1 MLVTDRRRRVLDEVR
16 RYGSVSVRDLAE
28 RLGVSAMT
36 IRRDLEQL
44 EADGTLRR
52 VRGGATLPRASDTEE
67 LAFAETSHRRI
78 AQKEAIARRA
88 AELVHPGMCVGLSGG
103 STTWTLAREL
113 RHVPDLTI
121 VTNSL
126 RIGDE
131 FTVGDPRRTVILT
144 GGIRTPSDALV
155 GPVAVQALAQLHCDL
170 MFMGVHGMDLGAG
183 FTTPNLMEAETN
195 RALVR
200 SSQRLVVVADH
211 SKWGKVGLSTIAELS
226 AAHLLVTDDR
236 LPAGARADLAAR
248 IDQVLVAPTGE
259 TDSTEPPRPPD

>member
-1 MLVTDRRRRVLDEVR
+1 MEARVLVTERRRRVLDEVR
-16 RYGSVSVRDLAE
+16 RYGSVSVRDLAA
-28 RLGVSAMT
+28 RLTVSEMT

-44 EADGTLRR
+44 DADGRLRR
-52 VRGGATLPRASDTEE
+52 VRGGATLPRAQDTEE
-67 LAFAETSHRRI
+67 LAFTETSHRRT
-78 AQKEAIARRA
+78 AEKEAIARA
-88 AELVHPGMCVGLSGG
+88 AAGLVRPGMCVGMSGG

-131 FTVGDPRRTVILT
+131 FTGGDARRTVILT

-155 GPVAVQALAQLHCDL
+155 GPVAVQALDQLHCDL
-170 MFMGVHGMDLGAG
+170 LFMGVFGMDPQAG

-200 SSQRLVVVADH
+200 AAHRLVVVADH
-211 SKWGKVGLSTIAELS
+211 SKWQKVGLTTIAPLS
-226 AAHLLVTDDR
+226 AADVLVSDEQLTTAAYEELDTQIGR
-236 LPAGARADLAAR
+236 IILAAL
-248 IDQVLVAPTGE
+248 D
-259 TDSTEPPRPPD
+259 

>member
-28 RLGVSAMT
+28 HLDVSAMT

-44 EADGTLRR
+44 EAGGALRR
-52 VRGGATLPRASDTEE
+52 VRGGATMPRASETEE

-78 AQKEAIARRA
+78 AEKEAIARRA
-88 AELVHPGMCVGLSGG
+88 TELVRPGMCVGLSGG

-113 RHVPDLTI
+113 RDVPDLTI

-131 FTVGDPRRTVILT
+131 FTVGDARRTVILT

-155 GPVAVQALAQLHCDL
+155 GPVAVHALEQLHCDL
-170 MFMGVHGMDLGAG
+170 VFMGVHGMDTGAG

-200 SSQRLVVVADH
+200 STQRLVVVADH

-226 AAHLLVTDDR
+226 AAHVLVTDGH
-236 LPAGARADLAAR
+236 LPAGARAELAAR
-248 IDQVLVAPTGE
+248 IGQVLVAT
-259 TDSTEPPRPPD
+259 TDGRGSTRPAHQPG

>member
-28 RLGVSAMT
+28 RLDVSAMT

-44 EADGTLRR
+44 EADGALRR
-52 VRGGATLPRASDTEE
+52 VRGGATMPRANDTEE

-78 AQKEAIARRA
+78 AEKEAIARRA

-103 STTWTLAREL
+103 STTWTLARQL
-113 RHVPDLTI
+113 RQLPDLTI

-126 RIGDE
+126 RIADE
-131 FTVGDPRRTVILT
+131 FTVGDARRTVILT

-155 GPVAVQALAQLHCDL
+155 GPVAVQALGQLHCDL
-170 MFMGVHGMDLGAG
+170 VFMGVHGMDTGAG
-183 FTTPNLMEAETN
+183 FTPPNLMEAETN

-200 SSQRLVVVADH
+200 STRRLAVVADH
-211 SKWGKVGLSTIAELS
+211 SKWGRVGLSTIADLS
-226 AAHLLVTDDR
+226 AAHTLVTDDR

-248 IDQVLVAPTGE
+248 IDQVLMAPAGE
-259 TDSTEPPRPPD
+259 TDSTRPLRPPD

>member
-28 RLGVSAMT
+28 RLDVSAMT

-44 EADGTLRR
+44 EADGALRR
-52 VRGGATLPRASDTEE
+52 VRGGATMPRAHDTEE
-67 LAFAETSHRRI
+67 LAFTETSHRRTEE
-78 AQKEAIARRA
+78 KEAIARRA
-88 AELVHPGMCVGLSGG
+88 AELVRPGMCVGLSGG

-113 RHVPDLTI
+113 RNVPDLTI

-131 FTVGDPRRTVILT
+131 FTVGDARRTVILT
-144 GGIRTPSDALV
+144 GGVRTPSDALV
-155 GPVAVQALAQLHCDL
+155 GPVAVQAMAQLHCDL
-170 MFMGVHGMDLGAG
+170 VFMGVYGMDAGAG

-200 SSQRLVVVADH
+200 STQHLVVVADH
-211 SKWGKVGLSTIAELS
+211 SKWAKVGLSTIAELS
-226 AAHLLVTDDR
+226 AAHVLVTDDR
-236 LPAGARADLAAR
+236 LPVEAREDLAAR
-248 IDQVLVAPTGE
+248 IDQVLLAPAGTAGRP
-259 TDSTEPPRPPD
+259 SLPHPPD

>member
-16 RYGSVSVRDLAE
+16 RYGSVSVRDLSE
-28 RLGVSAMT
+28 RLDVSTMT

-44 EADGTLRR
+44 EADGALRR
-52 VRGGATLPRASDTEE
+52 VRGGATMPRASETEE
-67 LAFAETSHRRI
+67 LAFTETSHQRT
-78 AQKEAIARRA
+78 AEKEAIARAA
-88 AELVHPGMCVGLSGG
+88 AELVQPGMCVGLSGG
-103 STTWTLAREL
+103 STTWTLARRL

-131 FTVGDPRRTVILT
+131 FTVGDARRTVILT

-155 GPVAVQALAQLHCDL
+155 GPVAVHALQQLNCDL
-170 MFMGVHGMDLGAG
+170 VFMGVYGMDTGAG

-200 SSQRLVVVADH
+200 STQRLAVVADH
-211 SKWGKVGLSTIAELS
+211 SKWAKAGLSTIADLS
-226 AAHLLVTDDR
+226 AAQVLITDDH
-236 LPAGARADLAAR
+236 LPAPARDALSAQ
-248 IDQVLVAPTGE
+248 IDRVLIAPT
-259 TDSTEPPRPPD
+259 S

>member
-28 RLGVSAMT
+28 RLEVSAMT
-36 IRRDLEQL
+36 IRRDLERL
-44 EADGTLRR
+44 EAGGTLRR
-52 VRGGATLPRASDTEE
+52 VRGGATMPRASDTEE
-67 LAFAETSHRRI
+67 LAFAETSNRRI
-78 AQKEAIARRA
+78 TQKEAIARSA

-131 FTVGDPRRTVILT
+131 FTVGDARRTVILT

-155 GPVAVQALAQLHCDL
+155 GPVAVRALEQLHCDL
-170 MFMGVHGMDLGAG
+170 VFMGVHGMDLGAG

-200 SSQRLVVVADH
+200 STRRLVVVADH
-211 SKWGKVGLSTIAELS
+211 SKWGKIGLSTIAELA
-226 AAHLLVTDDR
+226 AAHVLVTDDH
-236 LPAGARADLAAR
+236 LPTGARDDLASR
-248 IDQVLVAPTGE
+248 IGQVLVAPTEG
-259 TDSTEPPRPPD
+259 TRGPGPTHQPD